1 MILLNKLMILISILL
16 LLLLCILMPLKRS
29 AAAKERPFLRS
40 ILRPHTIYGVLLL
53 ITSLIHGILA
63 GSGPAMISGK
73 IAWLCLLILLVLSFF
88 RGRMQAAVWKKL
100 HRRLSILLCA
110 LVLIHIVHAIVI

>member
-1 MILLNKLMILISILL
+1 MILLNKLMILISIL

-88 RGRMQAAVWKKL
+88 RGRMQATVWKKL